1 MQNYALVKEVE
12 LLASKKGVTPGQLAL
27 AWVHSQG
34 DDVFP
39 IPGKGFGNGSEGLGV
54 VQRQERLVH
63 SPTRAPPGNALVTFQ
78 EGSSLC

>member
-39 IPGKGFGNGSEGLGV
+39 IPGKAIILQNFGCGSEGWDV
-54 VQRQERLVH
+54 VERQ
-63 SPTRAPPGNALVTFQ
+63 
-78 EGSSLC
+78 